1 MLAIPKLLSVPCNI
15 FNLECIS
22 RSLYSSALGM
32 FMKDGLEDTGAL
44 RPRVFGR
51 PLGNQDAISSL
62 QEGALAHNVSRSV

>member
-1 MLAIPKLLSVPCNI
+1 
-15 FNLECIS
+15 
-22 RSLYSSALGM
+22 
-32 FMKDGLEDTGAL
+32 MKDGLEDTGAL